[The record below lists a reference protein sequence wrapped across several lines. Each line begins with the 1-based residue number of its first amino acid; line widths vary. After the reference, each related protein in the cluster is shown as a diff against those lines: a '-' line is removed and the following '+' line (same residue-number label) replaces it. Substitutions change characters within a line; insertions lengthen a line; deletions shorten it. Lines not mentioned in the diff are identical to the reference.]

1 MGMRKYLFKP
11 RGLLFLNLL
20 FAVLLS
26 IVDIFFAFIL
36 GNIVDVSV
44 TGSGLGFKRI
54 LYIGMGTMA
63 AEAILSY
70 LVRIFRGK
78 FIRESMCYLKEDI
91 FNNIMSKDMAS
102 FNDQNSAD
110 YISTINN
117 DTNLIE
123 QDYFINILDSFQYIS
138 LFILGTY
145 SIFRLN
151 IYIAIAAFIIGFIP
165 IFIPLIFQKE
175 MGRRKKEYSNS
186 VSNFTTKIKDI
197 FSGFEV
203 IKSFNIEEK
212 IREDYNN
219 SNNAVE
225 DRKYDSAKME
235 AIVNSLSQ
243 FFGSMVFFA
252 PLGLGTYLV
261 LKGKFTVGRMLT
273 SVQLMNYIVNPILNY
288 SNIVNK
294 IKGIKPIN
302 DKIGNIVK
310 VDRVCDEGLE
320 KSSFENSI
328 EFKNLSFSY
337 NEDRQILKDMNLSI
351 DKGEKVAIVGK
362 SGSGKST
369 LLKLLL
375 RYYEGY
381 DGEIVIDNM
390 ENRELK
396 ISSTYDLISII
407 QQNVFMFDDSI
418 KANIAL
424 YGNYTDDE
432 IDRAIVQSGLLDLV
446 KTLPNGSDS
455 SVGENGC
462 NLSQGEKQRISIARA
477 LIKNTPIL
485 LLDEATASLDSET
498 SYEIESSILDIE
510 GLTSIV
516 ITHKL
521 NEELLQRYDK
531 IVVMDNGTIIEEG
544 SFYELIDR
552 KGFFYNLYNVEKA
565 AYDGLIE
572 GMSQ

>member
-1 MGMRKYLFKP
+1 MKKYLFRSK
-11 RGLLFLNLL
+11 GLLFLNLL
-20 FAVLLS
+20 FAILFS
-26 IVDIFFAFIL
+26 IIQIFFAFIL
-36 GNIVDVSV
+36 GKIVDVSV
-44 TGSGLGFKRI
+44 SGNGFGFKRI
-54 LYIGMGTMA
+54 IYIGIGVMA

-70 LVRIFRGK
+70 LVRIFRGI
-78 FIRESMCYLKEDI
+78 FIKESMYCLKGDI
-91 FNNIMSKDMAS
+91 FDNIISKDMAS
-102 FNDQNSAD
+102 FNAQNSAD

-123 QDYFINILDSFQYIS
+123 QDYFLNILDSFQYIS
-138 LFILGTY
+138 LFVLGTY

-165 IFIPLIFQKE
+165 IFIPIIFQRE
-175 MGRRKKEYSNS
+175 MGRRKREYSNS
-186 VSNFTTKIKDI
+186 LSAFTTKIKDI

-203 IKSFNIEEK
+203 IKSFNIEDK
-212 IREDYNN
+212 IREDFYN
-219 SNNAVE
+219 SNNVVE
-225 DRKYDSAKME
+225 DTKYDSAKME
-235 AIVNSLSQ
+235 AIVNSLSE
-243 FFGSMVFFA
+243 FFGFMVFFA

-261 LKGKFTVGRMLT
+261 LKGRFTVGGMLT

-294 IKGIKPIN
+294 VKGIKPIN
-302 DKIGNIVK
+302 EKIEKIVEG
-310 VDRVCDEGLE
+310 DEIFDEGLR
-320 KSSFENSI
+320 KNSFERSI
-328 EFKNLSFSY
+328 QFKNLSFSY
-337 NEDRQILKDMNLSI
+337 NEDRQILENINLNI
-351 DKGEKVAIVGK
+351 NKGDKVAIVGK

-375 RYYEGY
+375 RYYEDYSGK
-381 DGEIVIDNM
+381 ILIDNM
-390 ENRELK
+390 ENGELK
-396 ISSTYDLISII
+396 ISSTYDLLSII

-424 YGNYTDDE
+424 YGDYTDDE
-432 IDRAIVQSGLLDLV
+432 IDNAIVQSGLLDLI
-446 KTLPNGSDS
+446 KTLPNGSES

-462 NLSQGEKQRISIARA
+462 NLSGGEKQRISIARA

-485 LLDEATASLDSET
+485 LLDEATANLDLET

-510 GLTSIV
+510 QLTSIV

-544 SFYELIDR
+544 SFHELIDK
-552 KGFFYNLYNVEKA
+552 KGFFYSLYNVEKTA
-565 AYDGLIE
+565 
-572 GMSQ
+572 

>member
-1 MGMRKYLFKP
+1 
-11 RGLLFLNLL
+11 
-20 FAVLLS
+20 
-26 IVDIFFAFIL
+26 
-36 GNIVDVSV
+36 
-44 TGSGLGFKRI
+44 
-54 LYIGMGTMA
+54 
-63 AEAILSY
+63 
-70 LVRIFRGK
+70 
-78 FIRESMCYLKEDI
+78 
-91 FNNIMSKDMAS
+91 
-102 FNDQNSAD
+102 
-110 YISTINN
+110 
-117 DTNLIE
+117 
-123 QDYFINILDSFQYIS
+123 
-138 LFILGTY
+138 
-145 SIFRLN
+145 
-151 IYIAIAAFIIGFIP
+151 
-165 IFIPLIFQKE
+165 
-175 MGRRKKEYSNS
+175 
-186 VSNFTTKIKDI
+186 
-197 FSGFEV
+197 
-203 IKSFNIEEK
+203 
-212 IREDYNN
+212 
-219 SNNAVE
+219 
-225 DRKYDSAKME
+225 
-235 AIVNSLSQ
+235 
-243 FFGSMVFFA
+243 
-252 PLGLGTYLV
+252 
-261 LKGKFTVGRMLT
+261 
-273 SVQLMNYIVNPILNY
+273 MNYIVNPILNY
-288 SNIVNK
+288 SNIVKK

-462 NLSQGEKQRISIARA
+462 NLSGGEKQRISIARA